1 MENLSS
7 GDLKRISKMNSQY
20 DNKSI
25 KIGDKHSNKV
35 QLSIFTEGM
44 AVTDD
49 IKRFFKLFDSD
60 KNGTIGKGEAAVLK
74 KGFVRICSI

>member
-1 MENLSS
+1 
-7 GDLKRISKMNSQY
+7 
-20 DNKSI
+20 
-25 KIGDKHSNKV
+25 
-35 QLSIFTEGM
+35 M

-49 IKRFFKLFDSD
+49 IKDFLNFFDSD

>member
-49 IKRFFKLFDSD
+49 IKDFLNFLILIK
-60 KNGTIGKGEAAVLK
+60 TVLLEK
-74 KGFVRICSI
+74 VKPLY